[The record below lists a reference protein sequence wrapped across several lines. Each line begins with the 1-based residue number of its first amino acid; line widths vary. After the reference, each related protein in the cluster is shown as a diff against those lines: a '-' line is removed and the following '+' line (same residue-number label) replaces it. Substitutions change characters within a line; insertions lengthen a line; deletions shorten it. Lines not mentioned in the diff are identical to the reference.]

1 MPFYKDTENKLHFL
15 DDVAYEH
22 LLPAGC
28 VQITDAEADAIRAA
42 EIAAQPAPV
51 YSCSP
56 WQIRKALNALG
67 LRDAV
72 EAVITDSNDRMLK
85 DGWEFANEFRSDA
98 IFVLAMGA
106 SLGKD
111 AAGTAELIKY
121 ASTL

>member
-1 MPFYKDTENKLHFL
+1 MPFYKDIENKLHFL
-15 DDVAYEH
+15 DDVAFEH
-22 LLPAGC
+22 LLPAGS
-28 VQITDAEADAIRAA
+28 VQITDEEAEAIRAA
-42 EIAAQPAPV
+42 DMPVVAPV

-85 DGWEFANEFRSDA
+85 DGWAVAQEYRSDD

-111 AAGTAELIKY
+111 AAQTAEMIQY